1 MRHRGYPR
9 KNVHAPDIS
18 FLIKK
23 EMFVQWTPS
32 CIIEG
37 CESEIDTTK
46 VVGIGI
52 RAADS
57 NSY

>member
-1 MRHRGYPR
+1 MLFNLFVLPL
-9 KNVHAPDIS
+9 DIS